1 MPLIILLKIDGQ
13 VNSLELWEHLARYKV
28 NLTDLI
34 EFTYV
39 YGETNLE
46 DALQIIRI
54 CALYGPLSIE
64 LSSPQ

>member
-1 MPLIILLKIDGQ
+1 MPLIILLKIDGHI
-13 VNSLELWEHLARYKV
+13 NSRELWEHIARYEV
-28 NLTDLI
+28 NLTDLD
-34 EFTYV
+34 EFTYI

-46 DALQIIRI
+46 DALKIIRI